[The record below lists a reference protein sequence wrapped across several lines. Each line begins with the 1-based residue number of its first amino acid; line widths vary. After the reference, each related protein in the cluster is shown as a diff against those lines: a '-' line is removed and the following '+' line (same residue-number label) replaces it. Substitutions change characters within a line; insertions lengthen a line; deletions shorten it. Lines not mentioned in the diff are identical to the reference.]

1 MCNNYDMPTKQTLAI
16 IIPCYNEEQ
25 SIGGCLQSIAE
36 QTERPD
42 EVIVVDNNCT
52 DRTIEIAKRFDF
64 VKVIRESKQGI
75 IPARNAGFA
84 AAKSSLLGRIDAEAV
99 LTSEWVEIAKQSF
112 SDDHSLGGLTGLA
125 ETSRLPYTLWMRT
138 TIGSRLYLLWARRF
152 FGVPVMWGSN
162 MVVSRKSWLDVRSET
177 CDDDSVVHEDQ
188 DLSLCLWE
196 VGYEIVQDNSLLQK
210 INGGTYF
217 DFDKQTDYW
226 RRAHDTKELHRT
238 RISKLMIDSNQSVFL
253 TILLKLF
260 TPVAVA
266 IIRLFGYVTM
276 LISRSANNKKVDTL

>member
-1 MCNNYDMPTKQTLAI
+1 MCNNYDMSAKQTLAI

-25 SIGGCLQSIAE
+25 SIEGCLRSITE

-99 LTSEWVEIAKQSF
+99 LTSDWVEIAKSNF
-112 SDDHSLGGLTGLA
+112 SNDYSLGGLTGLA
-125 ETSRLPYTLWMRT
+125 ETSRLPYTLWVRT
-138 TIGSRLYLLWARRF
+138 SLGSRLYLLWARSF

-162 MVVSRKSWLDVRSET
+162 MVVSRASWLDVRSET

-196 VGYEIVQDNSLLQK
+196 AGYKIVQDNSLLQK

-217 DFDKQTDYW
+217 DFDKQINYW
-226 RRAHDTKELHRT
+226 KRAHSTRKLHSRQVISIVNDRKQKLYAFFLVKLISSIAWPVTMIFGLITTVT
-238 RISKLMIDSNQSVFL
+238 RIVSTKND
-253 TILLKLF
+253 
-260 TPVAVA
+260 
-266 IIRLFGYVTM
+266 
-276 LISRSANNKKVDTL
+276 